1 MRSRRIASGA
11 HGVVAA
17 RRESRGNRNVRAMR
31 ITGIDL
37 DAVDVNG
44 QHHWVFVHVR
54 TDEGV
59 DGLGELN
66 PIGAER
72 CGPGRTERD

>member
-1 MRSRRIASGA
+1 
-11 HGVVAA
+11 
-17 RRESRGNRNVRAMR
+17 MR
-31 ITGIDL
+31 ITEIDL

-66 PIGAER
+66 PSAPRKAVLAALKEI
-72 CGPGRTERD
+72 ERDVLGTGPASDRAVDRAVETAAR